1 MLKYEDLNKNEK
13 QKLKDYFHI
22 ERMNRFYLEDNN
34 ILLMKKQE
42 LFEYIYLDEI
52 EKYKEAIKFIKMISA
67 LKISQ
72 CPEEKT
78 VSEILLERNDKAIK
92 LSNNTY
98 AYKDI

>member
-1 MLKYEDLNKNEK
+1 MLNYEDLDENEK

-22 ERMNRFYLEDNN
+22 GRMSRFYLEDNN

-52 EKYKEAIKFIKMISA
+52 EKYKEAIEFIKMISA
-67 LKISQ
+67 LEIPQ
-72 CPEEKT
+72 CSEEKT
-78 VSEILLERNDKAIK
+78 VSGILLERNDKVIK

>member
-1 MLKYEDLNKNEK
+1 MLIYEDLDENEK

-22 ERMNRFYLEDNN
+22 KRMSIFYLEDNN

-52 EKYKEAIKFIKMISA
+52 ERYKDAIDFIKMISD
-67 LKISQ
+67 LEISQ
-72 CPEEKT
+72 CSEGKT
-78 VSEILLERNDKAIK
+78 VSEILLERNDKVIK